1 MEDNYIL
8 VNEQKKK
15 FYIEDSLIKIEG
27 SIVDIPINKLGLI
40 GIMAIGVVYQETE
53 DSEEI
58 IIKEGIEP
66 IIEMIKNGLEKN
78 GEI

>member
-15 FYIEDSLIKIEG
+15 FYIEDNLIKIEG
-27 SIVDIPINKLGLI
+27 SIVHIPINKLGLI

-66 IIEMIKNGLEKN
+66 IIEVIKNGLEKN

>member
-1 MEDNYIL
+1 MEQ
-8 VNEQKKK
+8 E
-15 FYIEDSLIKIEG
+15 KIYEV
-27 SIVDIPINKLGLI
+27 VDIPINKLGLI